1 MYQII
6 PPMDP
11 FKKQEVFA
19 QDMLNNAVA
28 DLIRDRLLSDQT
40 NEIIDKIQERNVFD
54 PIAYAD
60 PTARLRRF

>member
-11 FKKQEVFA
+11 FKKQEILA
-19 QDMLNNAVA
+19 QDMLNNTVA
-28 DLIRDRLLSDQT
+28 DLIRDRLLSNQT
-40 NEIIDKIQERNVFD
+40 NEIIDKIQEKIVFD

-60 PTARLRRF
+60 PTPRLRRF

>member
-1 MYQII
+1 M
-6 PPMDP
+6 PPIDP
-11 FKKQEVFA
+11 FKKQEILA

-40 NEIIDKIQERNVFD
+40 NDIINKIQERNVFD

-60 PTARLRRF
+60 PTPRLRRF